1 VGEVYWRHRVTEL
14 PHSDSA
20 PRRASIAVTVLLVAK
35 HSVVRVK
42 KQALLSASHVARLVA
57 VPERNTR
64 QSKPPPS
71 LAKPI
76 RG

>member
-1 VGEVYWRHRVTEL
+1 MGEVYWKHRVTGP

-20 PRRASIAVTVLLVAK
+20 PRRVSIAVTVLLVAK

-42 KQALLSASHVARLVA
+42 KQALLSVSQVPRLVA

-64 QSKPPPS
+64 QSK
-71 LAKPI
+71 
-76 RG
+76 